1 MRSIPNRPCLLT
13 PTTPKVD
20 RPLFVFL
27 PGLDGTGQL
36 LRLQTESLSGY
47 FDVRCLALPPQALMG
62 WETLAEEVTE
72 LIEGEIRRNPHRPV
86 YLCGESFG
94 GCLAMQVAVRSPQVF
109 DRLILINPASSFRN
123 SLWIRWG
130 AQITPWLPEPLYR
143 ASTLALLPFLS
154 ALGQIEAG
162 DRQALLEAIQSVPQQ
177 TSVWRLALLRDFDL
191 GDLQLRRIRQPAL
204 ILASAGDRLLPSID
218 EANRLVHCLR
228 DARMHILPNS
238 GHTCLL
244 EANVRLFDIL
254 AACEFLDAPKSSMA
268 ASC

>member
-1 MRSIPNRPCLLT
+1 M
-13 PTTPKVD
+13 
-20 RPLFVFL
+20 
-27 PGLDGTGQL
+27 
-36 LRLQTESLSGY
+36 
-47 FDVRCLALPPQALMG
+47 
-62 WETLAEEVTE
+62 
-72 LIEGEIRRNPHRPV
+72 
-86 YLCGESFG
+86 
-94 GCLAMQVAVRSPQVF
+94 
-109 DRLILINPASSFRN
+109 
-123 SLWIRWG
+123 
-130 AQITPWLPEPLYR
+130 
-143 ASTLALLPFLS
+143 
-154 ALGQIEAG
+154 
-162 DRQALLEAIQSVPQQ
+162 PQQ